1 MPSAATTLERPPIVL
16 CESDVER
23 LSTLA
28 LAMEGASKAAG
39 LLLDEIER
47 ADVRPDASLPAD
59 VVRMHSTVAFQD
71 DTHGA
76 ARTVQLVYPHEA
88 DIAAGKIS
96 VLTPVGA
103 GLIGLSPGQSIV
115 WPDRDG
121 RERPLRILSV
131 SR

>member
-47 ADVRPDASLPAD
+47 ADVRPDAGLPAD

-71 DTHGA
+71 EAHGA

-96 VLTPVGA
+96 VLTPIGA
-103 GLIGLSPGQSIV
+103 GLIGLSPGQSII

-131 SR
+131 RR